1 MMSPESHAVFDDSW
15 ACLLQQRDVWKQLKE
30 AVATGTDAAKLHQMH
45 SDLKA
50 YTYNPKVITHM
61 VQDVCRSVCLDLLV

>member
-1 MMSPESHAVFDDSW
+1 MQFLMTVGRVCCSSAMFGSSV
-15 ACLLQQRDVWKQLKE
+15 KQLKE
-30 AVATGTDAAKLHQMH
+30 AVATGTDAAKLHQMN

-50 YTYNPKVITHM
+50 YTYNPEVITHM